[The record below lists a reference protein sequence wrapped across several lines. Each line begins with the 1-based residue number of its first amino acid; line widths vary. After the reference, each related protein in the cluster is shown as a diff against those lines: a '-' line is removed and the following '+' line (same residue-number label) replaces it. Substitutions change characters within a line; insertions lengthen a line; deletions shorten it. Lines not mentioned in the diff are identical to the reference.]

1 MAGSGFDIDL
11 FVDILPELLEG
22 ASLTLQLTAASVL
35 IGTLIGLF
43 IGMGR
48 ISHFKIINVPST
60 LYVEFIR
67 GTPLLVQIMI
77 IYYGL
82 PALGL
87 NLGQMT
93 SGIVALSINSGA
105 YVGEIFKAGIK
116 SIKKGQT
123 EASISLGLNYFQ
135 TMRFVILPQATRN
148 ILPALGNEFIALLK
162 DSSLVSV
169 IAISELLR
177 RGMLVYSRTY
187 DAWTPLLGV
196 AFVYIC
202 MTIPLSRLV
211 QFMEKRWEI
220 ND

>member
-1 MAGSGFDIDL
+1 VAGLGFEFDL
-11 FVDILPELLEG
+11 FVKILPELLRG
-22 ASLTLQLTAASVL
+22 AAITVQLTAFSVA

-43 IGMGR
+43 MGMAR
-48 ISHFKIINVPST
+48 ISHYKIFSVPSAV
-60 LYVEFIR
+60 YVEFIR

-77 IYYGL
+77 VYYGL

-87 NLGQMT
+87 NLDQYT
-93 SGIVALSINSGA
+93 SGILALSINSGA
-105 YVGEIFKAGIK
+105 YIAEIFKAGIK

-123 EASISLGLNYFQ
+123 ESSISLGLNYMQ
-135 TMRFVILPQATRN
+135 TMRYVILPQATRN

-177 RGMLVYSRTY
+177 RGMIVYSRTY

-196 AFVYIC
+196 ALIYLCI
-202 MTIPLSRLV
+202 TIPLSRAV
-211 QFMEKRWEI
+211 QYIEKRWEI
-220 ND
+220 HD